1 MGHMMWNWPLPSFF
15 AGNHVAMGLL
25 QLLLTVIIMVINQK
39 FFISGFKGLLNKS
52 PNMDT
57 LVALGSGASFLYS
70 VYALFAMTDAQV
82 KGDMAAVMAY
92 MHEFYFESAAMIL
105 TLITVGKMLEAR
117 SKGKTTDALKSL
129 MKLAPKT
136 AVLLQDGQEVTVS
149 IEEVQAGDI
158 FVVRPGK
165 NIPVDGIVLEGN
177 SAVNEAALTG
187 ESIPVDKAEGD
198 KISAATVN
206 QSGFIKCRATRV
218 GEDTT
223 LSQIIQMVSD
233 AAATKA
239 PIAKIADKVSGVFVP
254 AVITIAVITFIVWM
268 LAGQTF
274 GYALARAISV
284 LVISCPCALG
294 LATPVA
300 IMVGNGMGA
309 KHGIMFKT
317 AVSLEETGKMQIVA
331 LDKTGTITSG
341 EPKVTDIIP
350 AEGVSEEE
358 LLQMAFAL
366 EKKSEHPLAKA
377 ILLEAE
383 RQKVRAEE
391 VSDFQALPGN
401 GLTASLH
408 GSRLFGGNMKFISEI
423 CKISEKQKRQ
433 VEALAEDGK
442 TPLFF

>member
-1 MGHMMWNWPLPSFF
+1 
-15 AGNHVAMGLL
+15 
-25 QLLLTVIIMVINQK
+25 
-39 FFISGFKGLLNKS
+39 
-52 PNMDT
+52 MDT

-233 AAATKA
+233 AAATRHRS
-239 PIAKIADKVSGVFVP
+239 PRSQIRF
-254 AVITIAVITFIVWM
+254 
-268 LAGQTF
+268 
-274 GYALARAISV
+274 
-284 LVISCPCALG
+284 
-294 LATPVA
+294 PVCLYRQ
-300 IMVGNGMGA
+300 
-309 KHGIMFKT
+309 
-317 AVSLEETGKMQIVA
+317 SLRSQ
-331 LDKTGTITSG
+331 
-341 EPKVTDIIP
+341 
-350 AEGVSEEE
+350 
-358 LLQMAFAL
+358 
-366 EKKSEHPLAKA
+366 
-377 ILLEAE
+377 
-383 RQKVRAEE
+383 
-391 VSDFQALPGN
+391 
-401 GLTASLH
+401 
-408 GSRLFGGNMKFISEI
+408 
-423 CKISEKQKRQ
+423 
-433 VEALAEDGK
+433 
-442 TPLFF
+442 